1 MCLQDRLARELDGWD
16 GEAAALQRTAAR
28 LLEACG
34 AGQPCGRVPLRQYGA
49 GRLTDFSYP
58 VGRLMFAAL
67 YRALG
72 QAPFDRALRQH
83 YQSHKVSG
91 TRTTDLVGTFVEVGG
106 PAARRIFEGWLDST
120 EWVHRLRDTPS
131 PEALFDSYRR

>member
-1 MCLQDRLARELDGWD
+1 MFLQDRLARELDGWD

-49 GRLTDFSYP
+49 ERLTDFSYP